1 MIYSDADC
9 VGGHTLLI
17 AELLGL
23 LDAAAYPKVAAY
35 TVMVKEMPAYKKV
48 FGESK

>member
-1 MIYSDADC
+1 MAA
-9 VGGHTLLI
+9 HTLLV

-23 LDAAAYPKVAAY
+23 LDATAYPKVTAY
-35 TVMVKEMPAYKKV
+35 NAMVKEMPAYKKV